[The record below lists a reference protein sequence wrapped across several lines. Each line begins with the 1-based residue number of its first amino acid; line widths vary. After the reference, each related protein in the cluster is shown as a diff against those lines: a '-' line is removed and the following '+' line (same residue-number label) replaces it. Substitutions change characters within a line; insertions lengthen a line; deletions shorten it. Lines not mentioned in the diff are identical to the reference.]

1 MATKEAVFSLRV
13 ETGNSVQ
20 DVQNFDKAVSNL
32 NKDIKQVQQTAQQ
45 GTGIDTFDAKLQ
57 ELNARVEAGGLT
69 MRELTQTMKAYQTI
83 AAQAGMESP
92 VGQQALS
99 AAAQL
104 KDQIGDL
111 KAATTALSSDFVG
124 LDTALAGIETGA
136 AIFQGFQS
144 AIALTGVENEK
155 LVQTMVKLQAVQG
168 VVNAVNTVAK
178 NLNSDAILGIQ
189 LRTYWE
195 KLYTFAVGESTGALK
210 LFRIALLSTGIGAL
224 IVGISALIANFD
236 SLKEM
241 ITGVSA
247 EEQKLADQRK
257 KNQKAQAEFISK
269 ESQGF
274 ATLIAQLQAS
284 NEGSKER
291 SRLIDQINKQYG
303 TTLKN
308 LSDEAAFQN
317 QLNREL
323 ENYLAFQKAKFQLQS
338 SEELIVAN
346 LRKQSQLK
354 QQLAQDEKRLTE
366 VIKAGALE
374 KEQGYKTDRLG
385 NIIATEMVDAN
396 YELSAEYKKLTDRI
410 KQNNTELEKAE
421 TRFENY
427 GKSALKANQDI
438 FTLSEGDTKYTETAI
453 KNREK
458 LAEQA
463 KKNWEEDKKRG
474 EKSIEL
480 GKTILEE
487 IAKIREEREAKIT
500 NIIRQNTVT
509 RQELAEREAA
519 FIERL
524 KSQEFR
530 DAQGYLQAQITQDE
544 TNWKVRQQLLDLQ
557 KAEELRNTELTEG
570 EKLAIEA
577 KYAAESAKLLEARI
591 QRIADVGQYIKD
603 EVADIFQVMSDFEN
617 IRLQELENNT
627 QNELAMLDQKYQQEI
642 NAGNLTAEQKAA
654 LDKNYAAAKY
664 ATELKLFQE
673 TEKIKEKQFKRDKA
687 LRIAQV
693 GIDTAAAIVKAI
705 QMFGPPP
712 SPAGIAGIAAAV
724 GIGLAQIAAI
734 ASTKY
739 QAGTAPS
746 ISGGGTGI
754 SAGATGS
761 ELGGAAVNGSL
772 AGQQMS
778 TAELVSQTNQGNV
791 YVLESDITGTQ
802 NKVATQNKLSV
813 W

>member
-92 VGQQALS
+92 VGQQAIQ
-99 AAAQL
+99 AAGQL

-136 AIFQGFQS
+136 AVFQGFQS

-178 NLNSDAILGIQ
+178 NLNSDTILGIQ

-210 LFRIALLSTGIGAL
+210 LFRIALLSTGIGAVV
-224 IVGISALIANFD
+224 IGVTALISNFD
-236 SLKEM
+236 SLIKIIKGTTFESEALADSMSAYRDAAKSAIEETSQVGNAFELARKGVISKKEALHLYNETLGDSFG
-241 ITGVSA
+241 IQTDFNKAEKVFRDKTEAYIQATALRAQANALLSKAA
-247 EEQKLADQRK
+247 EEQAKALSASLEDQTSFLD
-257 KNQKAQAEFISK
+257 KATASLYDLFGE
-269 ESQGF
+269 
-274 ATLIAQLQAS
+274 TLS
-284 NEGSKER
+284 GSKELFRAQVAEENQIKKIANER
-291 SRLIDQINKQYG
+291 SNKFNELAKSLLKEAELVENKNGIISANEKATIDQIK
-303 TTLKN
+303 
-308 LSDEAAFQN
+308 E
-317 QLNREL
+317 
-323 ENYLAFQKAKFQLQS
+323 KAK
-338 SEELIVAN
+338 EAYEKKKELWEAEKKKSQEFIDKMTDL
-346 LRKQSQLK
+346 LRKRES
-354 QQLAQDEKRLTE
+354 TE
-366 VIKAGALE
+366 IGIVR
-374 KEQGYKTDRLG
+374 QG
-385 NIIATEMVDAN
+385 
-396 YELSAEYKKLTDRI
+396 
-410 KQNNTELEKAE
+410 
-421 TRFENY
+421 
-427 GKSALKANQDI
+427 
-438 FTLSEGDTKYTETAI
+438 
-453 KNREK
+453 
-458 LAEQA
+458 
-463 KKNWEEDKKRG
+463 
-474 EKSIEL
+474 SI
-480 GKTILEE
+480 
-487 IAKIREEREAKIT
+487 
-500 NIIRQNTVT
+500 T

-627 QNELAMLDQKYQQEI
+627 QNELAMLDQKYQQDL
-642 NAGNLTAEQKAA
+642 NSSTLTAEQKAA

-664 ATELKLFQE
+664 ATELKLFNE

-687 LRIAQV
+687 LRIAQA

-802 NKVATQNKLSV
+802 NKVSTQNKLSV

>member
-92 VGQQALS
+92 VGQQAIQ
-99 AAAQL
+99 AAGQL

-124 LDTALAGIETGA
+124 LDTAVAGIETGA

-178 NLNSDAILGIQ
+178 NLNSDAILGIK

-210 LFRIALLSTGIGAL
+210 LFRIALLSTGIGAVV
-224 IVGISALIANFD
+224 IGVTALITNFD
-236 SLKEM
+236 SLIKIIKGTTFESEALADSMSAYKDAAKSAIEETSQVGNAFELARKGVISKKEALHLYNETLGDSFG
-241 ITGVSA
+241 IQTDFNKAEKVFRDKTQAYIEATALRAQAQALFSKAA
-247 EEQKLADQRK
+247 EEQVKALSANTEDQTSIFDKAKAGIYAYFGGVQSGAEELIKSQREGAKQAKTTAEERANQFNELAK
-257 KNQKAQAEFISK
+257 SLLKEAELVENKNGIISENEKA
-269 ESQGF
+269 
-274 ATLIAQLQAS
+274 T
-284 NEGSKER
+284 
-291 SRLIDQINKQYG
+291 IDQIK
-303 TTLKN
+303 
-308 LSDEAAFQN
+308 E
-317 QLNREL
+317 
-323 ENYLAFQKAKFQLQS
+323 KAK
-338 SEELIVAN
+338 EAYEKKKELWEAEKKKSQDFIDKMADL
-346 LRKQSQLK
+346 LRKRES
-354 QQLAQDEKRLTE
+354 TE
-366 VIKAGALE
+366 IG
-374 KEQGYKTDRLG
+374 
-385 NIIATEMVDAN
+385 
-396 YELSAEYKKLTDRI
+396 
-410 KQNNTELEKAE
+410 
-421 TRFENY
+421 
-427 GKSALKANQDI
+427 
-438 FTLSEGDTKYTETAI
+438 
-453 KNREK
+453 
-458 LAEQA
+458 
-463 KKNWEEDKKRG
+463 
-474 EKSIEL
+474 
-480 GKTILEE
+480 
-487 IAKIREEREAKIT
+487 
-500 NIIRQNTVT
+500 IIRQGSIT
-509 RQELAEREAA
+509 RQQLAEREAA

-664 ATELKLFQE
+664 ATELKLFNE

-687 LRIAQV
+687 LRIAQA

-705 QMFGPPP
+705 GMFGPPP